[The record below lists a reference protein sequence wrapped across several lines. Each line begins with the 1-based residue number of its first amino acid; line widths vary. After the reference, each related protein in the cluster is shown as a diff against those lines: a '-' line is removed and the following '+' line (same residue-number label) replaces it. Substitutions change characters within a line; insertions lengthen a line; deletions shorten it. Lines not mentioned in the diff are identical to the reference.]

1 MQNNGT
7 LDHFKPKI
15 YKSSKHNTQ
24 TFYFAIEILLNSTD
38 IQLDITEFT
47 QIGQTGEILLVSTR
61 TRFLAKSKTCC
72 NDIT

>member
-15 YKSSKHNTQ
+15 YTSSKHNTQ
-24 TFYFAIEILLNSTD
+24 TFYFAIEILLNPTD

>member
-24 TFYFAIEILLNSTD
+24 TFYFAIEILLNPTD
-38 IQLDITEFT
+38 I
-47 QIGQTGEILLVSTR
+47 
-61 TRFLAKSKTCC
+61 
-72 NDIT
+72 